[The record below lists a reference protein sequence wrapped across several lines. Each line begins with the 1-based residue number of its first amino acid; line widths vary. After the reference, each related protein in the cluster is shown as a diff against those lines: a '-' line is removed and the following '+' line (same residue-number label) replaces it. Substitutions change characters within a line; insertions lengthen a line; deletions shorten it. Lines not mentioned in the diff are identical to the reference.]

1 LAQFFLWTVMSM
13 KKESSSKGL
22 GALPQEV
29 LIVGATSAI
38 AEHCMRLWADAGVQ
52 SVCLVGR
59 DAGKLERVHS
69 DLMARFPSL
78 RVRVRCCQDF
88 MDVGQIGAILDE
100 LFGDGRPELALI
112 AHGDLPDQT
121 RCQMD
126 LTVAKAALEVNG
138 VSPVLWA
145 EAIVQRS
152 LGQGATTIGVIGSVA
167 GDRGRQSNY
176 VYGAA
181 KGLVERYVEGMQ
193 HRLAG
198 SQIHLS
204 LIKPGPT
211 ATPMT
216 KHLTAKGQK
225 MAAPELVAAQ
235 IVRGMRERRFV
246 IYTPP
251 KWRIIMTIIKWLPR
265 QIFHR
270 LGI

>member
-1 LAQFFLWTVMSM
+1 MSM
-13 KKESSSKGL
+13 QKESSGQGVASV
-22 GALPQEV
+22 PREV

-38 AEHCMRLWADAGVQ
+38 AEHCTRLWAAAGTQ
-52 SVCLVGR
+52 SICLVAR
-59 DAGKLERVHS
+59 DLPKLERVHA
-69 DLMARFPSL
+69 DLVARYPSV
-78 RVRVRCCQDF
+78 RVRVGLCQDF
-88 MDVGQIGAILDE
+88 MDVSQIGSTLDE
-100 LFGDGRPELALI
+100 MFKEGRPDLALI
-112 AHGDLPDQT
+112 AHGDLPDQV
-121 RCQMD
+121 RCQVD

-152 LGQGATTIGVIGSVA
+152 LGQGSATIGVIGSVA

-176 VYGAA
+176 VYGSA

-216 KHLTAKGQK
+216 THLVAKGQK
-225 MAAPELVAAQ
+225 MAAPELVAAH